1 MNRVDF
7 YFNAS
12 DKLEV
17 MAKLLHKSVNG
28 GFHVFVHM
36 RDPKMMQMFNQYLWH
51 SRPLSFLPH
60 VLADHFLATQTPVVI
75 GSDPGSIMKLDI
87 LINYDPLIPDYYS
100 RFDRVLEVVSEDAV
114 DRELS
119 REHFRFFKQNGC
131 PVFSHDLKG

>member
-1 MNRVDF
+1 MTRVDF

-12 DKLEV
+12 DKMEV
-17 MAKLLHKSVNG
+17 MTKLLFKSVSG

-36 RDPKMMQMFNQYLWH
+36 RDSQRLQIFNQYLWQ

-60 VLADHFLATQTPVVI
+60 VLADHPLATQTPVVI
-75 GSDPGSIMKLDI
+75 GADPCSIMNLDI
-87 LINYDPLIPDYYS
+87 LLNYDSLIPDCYS

-131 PVFSHDLKG
+131 QVISHDLKG